1 MAITADELIV
11 KIRADMSD
19 LNRNLKKV
27 EQQVGGTS
35 KKVEKSFSRMGM
47 AFKSVVGAVIFREAA
62 QIGLALGRIT
72 SNAQEMQSKSEA
84 VFGQF
89 VGEVR
94 KDLGEFAKAAN
105 RSTFEL
111 EGMAASIQDTFVP
124 MGFARGEASQLS
136 IQMTKLA
143 TDLASF
149 NNANDVEVMNA
160 LQSAI
165 VGNHETMRRFGVV
178 ITQTTL
184 SQELLNMGIQGGV
197 KAATEQEKV
206 QARLNIIMKGTKD
219 AQGDAIRTSDSLAN
233 RTKGLKAQFEAFAI
247 RIGSELV
254 PAFEDLVTGAS
265 EAVTVI
271 TNLAIAIGL
280 IPKFGR
286 DLDGVTLKIANLK
299 EEIKTL
305 REEAEKQNIF
315 GRFFNN
321 KELEAEVKENLLKD
335 TLVRQ
340 ENLLQ
345 QSIEDARNKAHDVQM
360 NNRRKRNAD
369 ILAAEQELARKIA
382 SIRIRGAF
390 GPGAEPAITSANPTF
405 EDIQAHRASQARDA
419 QSAEI
424 EQRTRFASS
433 FAIAQH
439 AAGLEKS
446 IKAQKAL
453 KTFTIASNLAM
464 YNGARVNTDVIEK
477 MNDKLKETNE
487 VIGGDG
493 GTTDKIVEFQE
504 KIDPAFLQRLEDIRS
519 IADGIGKAF
528 GDAFRDA
535 VFGAK
540 SVKDAFVN
548 MADVINKQLFD
559 IMVTKQITGFIS
571 DTVFSALSLFSGSN
585 PFTYG
590 GGASPGGSSSG
601 GRPLPDI
608 PSNAGGGY
616 GRGGVP
622 MLVGE
627 RGPELFIPRSAG
639 SIMNNAS
646 SRFAMSG
653 RGGPSIIQNIN
664 VTTGVQST
672 VRSEIM
678 QLMPRIAEASKAAVS
693 DANRRGGGFKGAM
706 S

>member
-1 MAITADELIV
+1 MY
-11 KIRADMSD
+11 KR
-19 LNRNLKKV
+19 
-27 EQQVGGTS
+27 Q
-35 KKVEKSFSRMGM
+35 
-47 AFKSVVGAVIFREAA
+47 
-62 QIGLALGRIT
+62 
-72 SNAQEMQSKSEA
+72 
-84 VFGQF
+84 
-89 VGEVR
+89 
-94 KDLGEFAKAAN
+94 
-105 RSTFEL
+105 EL

-143 TDLASF
+143 TDMASF

-184 SQELLNMGIQGGV
+184 NQELLNMGIQGGV
-197 KAATEQEKV
+197 KSATEQEKV
-206 QARLNIIMKGTKD
+206 QARLNIIMKGTTD

-254 PAFEDLVTGAS
+254 PAFENLVTGAS
-265 EAVTVI
+265 EAVTMM

-286 DLDGVTLKIANLK
+286 DLDGVTLKISNLK

-321 KELEAEVKENLLKD
+321 KELRADLKENLLKD
-335 TLVRQ
+335 TLVDK

-345 QSIEDARNKAHDVQM
+345 QSVEDARNQAHDVQM

-369 ILAAEQELARKIA
+369 ILAAEQELAQKIA
-382 SIRIRGAF
+382 SIQIRGAF
-390 GPGAEPAITSANPTF
+390 GPGAQPLISSANSTF
-405 EDIQAHRASQARDA
+405 EDQQAHRASQASDA
-419 QSAEI
+419 QRAEI

-433 FAIAQH
+433 FATAQQ
-439 AAGLEKS
+439 AAGIEKS
-446 IKAQKAL
+446 IKAQKDL

-464 YNGARVNTDVIEK
+464 YNGARVNTEVIEK
-477 MNDKLKETNE
+477 MNDKIKDTNE
-487 VIGGDG
+487 VIGGAG
-493 GTTDKIVEFQE
+493 GTTKKIEKFQQQ
-504 KIDPAFLQRLEDIRS
+504 IDPAFLGRLREIES
-519 IADGIGKAF
+519 MANNIGNSFGKAF
-528 GDAFRDA
+528 TDAA
-535 VFGAK
+535 LGAK
-540 SVKDAFVN
+540 SFKDAFVT
-548 MADVINKQLFD
+548 MADEVNRQLFD
-559 IMVTKQITGFIS
+559 IFITKQVTGFIS
-571 DTVFSALSLFSGSN
+571 SAIQLFSGPN

-590 GGASPGGSSSG
+590 GSPTD
-601 GRPLPDI
+601 GRPAPL

-622 MLVGE
+622 MIVGE

>member
-35 KKVEKSFSRMGM
+35 KKVEKSFARMGT
-47 AFKSVVGAVIFREAA
+47 AFKTVVGAVIFREAA

-143 TDLASF
+143 TDMASF

-184 SQELLNMGIQGGV
+184 NQELLNMGIQGGV
-197 KAATEQEKV
+197 KSATEQEKV
-206 QARLNIIMKGTKD
+206 QARLNIIMKGTTD

-254 PAFEDLVTGAS
+254 PAFENLVTGAS
-265 EAVTVI
+265 EAVTMM

-286 DLDGVTLKIANLK
+286 DLDGVTLKISNLK

-321 KELEAEVKENLLKD
+321 KELRADLKENLLKD
-335 TLVRQ
+335 TLVDK

-345 QSIEDARNKAHDVQM
+345 QSAEDARNQAHDVQM

-369 ILAAEQELARKIA
+369 ILAAEQELAQKIA
-382 SIRIRGAF
+382 SIQIRGAF
-390 GPGAEPAITSANPTF
+390 GPGAQPLISSANSTF
-405 EDIQAHRASQARDA
+405 EDQQAHRASQASDA
-419 QSAEI
+419 QRAEI

-433 FAIAQH
+433 FATAQQ
-439 AAGLEKS
+439 AAGIEKS
-446 IKAQKAL
+446 IKAQKDL

-464 YNGARVNTDVIEK
+464 YNGARVNTEVIEK
-477 MNDKLKETNE
+477 MNDKIKDTNE
-487 VIGGDG
+487 VIGGAG
-493 GTTDKIVEFQE
+493 GTTKKIEKFQQQ
-504 KIDPAFLQRLEDIRS
+504 IDPAFLGRLREIES
-519 IADGIGKAF
+519 MANNIGNSFGKAF
-528 GDAFRDA
+528 TDAA
-535 VFGAK
+535 LGAK
-540 SVKDAFVN
+540 SFKDAFVT
-548 MADVINKQLFD
+548 MADEVNRQLFD
-559 IMVTKQITGFIS
+559 IFITKQVTGFIS
-571 DTVFSALSLFSGSN
+571 SAIQLFSGPN

-590 GGASPGGSSSG
+590 GSPTD
-601 GRPLPDI
+601 GRPAPL

-622 MLVGE
+622 MIVGE

>member
-27 EQQVGGTS
+27 EQQVNGTS

-47 AFKSVVGAVIFREAA
+47 AFKTVVGAVIFREAA

-143 TDLASF
+143 TDMASF

-165 VGNHETMRRFGVV
+165 VGNHETMRQFGVV

-184 SQELLNMGIQGGV
+184 NQELLNMGIQGGV

-206 QARLNIIMKGTKD
+206 QARLNIIMKGTTD

-254 PAFEDLVTGAS
+254 PAFENLVTGAS

-321 KELEAEVKENLLKD
+321 KELQAEVKENLLKD
-335 TLVRQ
+335 TLVSQ

-382 SIRIRGAF
+382 SINIRGAF
-390 GPGAEPAITSANPTF
+390 GGGAQPLITSANSSF
-405 EDIQAHRASQARDA
+405 EDQQAFRASQVSDA
-419 QSAEI
+419 QRAEI

-433 FAIAQH
+433 FAIAQQ
-439 AAGLEKS
+439 AAGLEQS
-446 IKAQKAL
+446 IKAQKDL

-464 YNGARVNTDVIEK
+464 YNGARVNNEVIEK

-487 VIGGDG
+487 VIGGAG
-493 GTTDKIVEFQE
+493 GTTDKIEKFQQQ
-504 KIDPAFLQRLEDIRS
+504 IDPAFLARLREIES
-519 IADGIGKAF
+519 MANNIGNSFGKAF
-528 GDAFRDA
+528 TDAA
-535 VFGAK
+535 LGAK
-540 SVKDAFVN
+540 SFKDAFVT
-548 MADVINKQLFD
+548 MADEVNRQLFD
-559 IMVTKQITGFIS
+559 IFITKKITGFIS
-571 DTVFSALSLFSGSN
+571 DAIQLFSGPN
-585 PFTYG
+585 PFTFG
-590 GGASPGGSSSG
+590 GPPTD
-601 GRPLPDI
+601 GRPAPL

-653 RGGPSIIQNIN
+653 RAGPSIVQNIN

>member
-1 MAITADELIV
+1 
-11 KIRADMSD
+11 
-19 LNRNLKKV
+19 
-27 EQQVGGTS
+27 
-35 KKVEKSFSRMGM
+35 
-47 AFKSVVGAVIFREAA
+47 
-62 QIGLALGRIT
+62 
-72 SNAQEMQSKSEA
+72 
-84 VFGQF
+84 
-89 VGEVR
+89 
-94 KDLGEFAKAAN
+94 
-105 RSTFEL
+105 
-111 EGMAASIQDTFVP
+111 
-124 MGFARGEASQLS
+124 
-136 IQMTKLA
+136 MTKLA
-143 TDLASF
+143 TDMASF

-184 SQELLNMGIQGGV
+184 NQELLNMGIQGGV

-206 QARLNIIMKGTKD
+206 QARLNIIIKGTTD

-254 PAFEDLVTGAS
+254 PAFENLVTGAS
-265 EAVTVI
+265 EAVTMM

-286 DLDGVTLKIANLK
+286 DLDGVTLKISNLK

-321 KELEAEVKENLLKD
+321 KELRAEIKENLLKD
-335 TLVRQ
+335 TLVDQ

-345 QSIEDARNKAHDVQM
+345 QSVEDARNQAHDVQM

-369 ILAAEQELARKIA
+369 ILAAEQELARKIE
-382 SIRIRGAF
+382 SIQIRGAF
-390 GPGAEPAITSANPTF
+390 GVGAQPSITSANTTF
-405 EDIQAHRASQARDA
+405 EDQQAFRAGQASDA
-419 QSAEI
+419 QRAEI

-433 FAIAQH
+433 FAIAQQ
-439 AAGLEKS
+439 ASGIEKS
-446 IKAQKAL
+446 IKAQKDL

-464 YNGARVNTDVIEK
+464 YNGARVNTEVIEK
-477 MNDKLKETNE
+477 MNDKIKDTNT
-487 VIGGDG
+487 VIGGSG
-493 GTTDKIVEFQE
+493 GTTDKIIEFQQQ
-504 KIDPAFLQRLEDIRS
+504 IDPAFLARLREIES
-519 IADGIGKAF
+519 MANNIGNSFGKAF
-528 GDAFRDA
+528 TDAA
-535 VFGAK
+535 LGAK
-540 SVKDAFVN
+540 SFKDAFVT
-548 MADVINKQLFD
+548 MADEVNRQLFD
-559 IMVTKQITGFIS
+559 IFITKKITGFIS
-571 DTVFSALSLFSGSN
+571 DAIQLFSGPN
-585 PFTYG
+585 PFTFG
-590 GGASPGGSSSG
+590 GPPTD
-601 GRPLPDI
+601 GRPAPL

-653 RGGPSIIQNIN
+653 RAGPSIIQNIN

>member
-1 MAITADELIV
+1 
-11 KIRADMSD
+11 
-19 LNRNLKKV
+19 
-27 EQQVGGTS
+27 
-35 KKVEKSFSRMGM
+35 
-47 AFKSVVGAVIFREAA
+47 
-62 QIGLALGRIT
+62 
-72 SNAQEMQSKSEA
+72 
-84 VFGQF
+84 
-89 VGEVR
+89 
-94 KDLGEFAKAAN
+94 
-105 RSTFEL
+105 
-111 EGMAASIQDTFVP
+111 MAASSQDTFVP

-143 TDLASF
+143 TDMASF

-184 SQELLNMGIQGGV
+184 NQELLNMGIQGGV
-197 KAATEQEKV
+197 KSATEQEKV
-206 QARLNIIMKGTKD
+206 QARLNIIMKGTTD

-254 PAFEDLVTGAS
+254 PAFENLVTGAS
-265 EAVTVI
+265 EAVTMM

-286 DLDGVTLKIANLK
+286 DLDGVTLKISNLK

-321 KELEAEVKENLLKD
+321 KELRADLKENLLKD
-335 TLVRQ
+335 TLVDK

-345 QSIEDARNKAHDVQM
+345 QSVEDARNQAHDVQM

-369 ILAAEQELARKIA
+369 ILAAEQELAQKIA
-382 SIRIRGAF
+382 SIQIRGAF
-390 GPGAEPAITSANPTF
+390 GPGAQPLISSANSTF
-405 EDIQAHRASQARDA
+405 EDQQAHRASQASDA
-419 QSAEI
+419 QRAEI

-433 FAIAQH
+433 FATAQQ
-439 AAGLEKS
+439 AAGIEKS
-446 IKAQKAL
+446 IKAQKDL

-464 YNGARVNTDVIEK
+464 YNGARVNTEVIEK
-477 MNDKLKETNE
+477 MNDKIKDTNE
-487 VIGGDG
+487 VIGGAG
-493 GTTDKIVEFQE
+493 GTTKKIEKFQQQ
-504 KIDPAFLQRLEDIRS
+504 IDPAFLGRLREIES
-519 IADGIGKAF
+519 MANNIGNSFGKAF
-528 GDAFRDA
+528 TDAA
-535 VFGAK
+535 LGAK
-540 SVKDAFVN
+540 SFKDAFVT
-548 MADVINKQLFD
+548 MADEVNRQLFD
-559 IMVTKQITGFIS
+559 IFITKQVTGFIS
-571 DTVFSALSLFSGSN
+571 SAIQLFSGPN

-590 GGASPGGSSSG
+590 GSPTD
-601 GRPLPDI
+601 GRPAPL

-622 MLVGE
+622 MIVGE